1 MAILFTFSRC
11 VEAGLFDGAKRSSLT
26 HGWWNDTHLAYIEP
40 RCGSGEDIFSK
51 IKTYPNSES
60 AYLHTC
66 FGHMPEQFLAYDFGE
81 PVTLTR
87 YSWSSSN
94 GECPSSWTVHGT
106 NEYPDVDT
114 DMVLVDTERGHVCQS
129 PEEMIRFEVDRAHGE
144 YQYYVWKISESDDGN
159 GDQESNDDNSNDGY
173 VWGTILFY
181 TSQGNIL

>member
-1 MAILFTFSRC
+1 M
-11 VEAGLFDGAKRSSLT
+11 T
-26 HGWWNDTHLAYIEP
+26 HGWWNDTHWAYSEQ
-40 RCGSGEDIFSK
+40 RCGSGEDIFST

-66 FGHMPEQFLAYDFGE
+66 FGHMPRQFLVYDFGE

-94 GECPSSWTVHGT
+94 GKCPSSWTVHGT

-114 DMVLVDTERGHVCQS
+114 DLVLVDTERGHVCQS
-129 PEEMIRFEVDRAHGE
+129 PEEIIRFEVDRAHGE

-159 GDQESNDDNSNDGY
+159 GDQASNDDNSNDGY

>member
-1 MAILFTFSRC
+1 MPFTCFRC
-11 VEAGLFDGAKRSSLT
+11 IDSGLFDSARTSSLT
-26 HGWWNDTHLAYIEP
+26 HGWWNDTHWEYSDQ
-40 RCGSGEDIFSK
+40 RCRSGDDLFST
-51 IKTYPNSES
+51 IKSYPNSES

-66 FGHMPEQFLAYDFGE
+66 FGQMPQQFLVYDFGE

-114 DMVLVDTERGHVCQS
+114 VLVLVDTERGHVCQS
-129 PEEMIRFEVDRAHGE
+129 LEEIIRFEVDRAHGE

-159 GDQESNDDNSNDGY
+159 GDQASNDDNSNDGY

-181 TSQGNIL
+181 TSQGNIP